1 MKIFGQMEHPAP
13 SGSVNEGAVFVPTY
27 SFTFLKELPMRKIAF
42 LLPVMAAVAI
52 SACDRSKPELDKT
65 IAQMQQVSA
74 EKDSLLRDVMATT
87 QFIADANTELSK
99 VRTRATGKPVVAET
113 GENEGKL
120 SPSEQRDK
128 LLSRIKTITA
138 SLNEADSRLAASRKR
153 VAMLDTNNVGLKSQ
167 LAAYDSTITSFKSII
182 ENQKAQ
188 VVDLTNQVNALTTE
202 NTSLK
207 AFNVQLT
214 SDKTSLTDE
223 RDKLTTEKNTVYY
236 VIGTKEDLLKRHI
249 IVQAG
254 GMLGIGKTQVP
265 ARELN
270 TSDFTSIDKT
280 AVSEIPMPKAGAPYK
295 IITRQDVAALST
307 PPDTHGVLR
316 DSLKISDPTA
326 FWSASKYLI
335 IIEQ

>member
-1 MKIFGQMEHPAP
+1 
-13 SGSVNEGAVFVPTY
+13 
-27 SFTFLKELPMRKIAF
+27 MRKFAL
-42 LLPVMAAVAI
+42 LLPVMAAIAI

-99 VRTRATGKPVVAET
+99 VRSRATGKPSVAVA

-120 SPSEQRDK
+120 SPAEQRAQ
-128 LLSRIKTITA
+128 LLARIKGITA
-138 SLNEADSRLAASRKR
+138 SLNEADSRLMASRRR
-153 VAMLDTNNVGLKSQ
+153 VALLDTSNAGLKSQ
-167 LAAYDSTITSFKSII
+167 LAEYDSTITSFKAII
-182 ENQKAQ
+182 ESQKVQ

-223 RDKLTTEKNTVYY
+223 RDKLTTERNTVYY

-249 IVQAG
+249 IVQTG
-254 GMLGIGKTQVP
+254 GMLGIGKTQVA

-270 TSDFTSIDKT
+270 KADFTSIDRT
-280 AVSEIPMPKAGAPYK
+280 AVSEIPMPKPGTPYK
-295 IITRQDVAALST
+295 IVTRQDVAALAT
-307 PPDTHGVLR
+307 APDKHGELR
-316 DSLKISDPTA
+316 DSIKIADPGA
-326 FWSASKYLI
+326 FWAASKYLI